1 MVEIAVY
8 KHRTILCLSP
18 PQQNPRLFP
27 EDVPTRRLGVPG
39 TRRALRLGRRNAS
52 CPASQQS
59 LRSPCGL

>member
-18 PQQNPRLFP
+18 PQQSPGMFP
-27 EDVPTRRLGVPG
+27 EDAPKRRLGVPG
-39 TRRALRLGRRNAS
+39 TRRAFCLGRRNAS

-59 LRSPCGL
+59 LRWEEK